1 MKNAP
6 IVVNPT
12 SSFNTPPK
20 GRTLTIGPAYGRD
33 YPSKAKALADWDA
46 NKDFMIHDLFHGG
59 YVSKNQ
65 KDQLIRDGITAV
77 HIRYHMMTKVVVIK
91 LQ

>member
-1 MKNAP
+1 M
-6 IVVNPT
+6 
-12 SSFNTPPK
+12 
-20 GRTLTIGPAYGRD
+20 RTLTIGPAYGRD

-59 YVSKNQ
+59 YVSKSQ
-65 KDQLIRDGITAV
+65 KDQLIRDGITSL
-77 HIRYHMMTKVVVIK
+77 ILRYHMMTKVVVIK

>member
-1 MKNAP
+1 M
-6 IVVNPT
+6 
-12 SSFNTPPK
+12 
-20 GRTLTIGPAYGRD
+20 RTLTIGPAYGRD
-33 YPSKAKALADWDA
+33 YTSKAKALADWDA

-65 KDQLIRDGITAV
+65 KDQLIRDGITK
-77 HIRYHMMTKVVVIK
+77 IMLRYNKMHMVVLIK